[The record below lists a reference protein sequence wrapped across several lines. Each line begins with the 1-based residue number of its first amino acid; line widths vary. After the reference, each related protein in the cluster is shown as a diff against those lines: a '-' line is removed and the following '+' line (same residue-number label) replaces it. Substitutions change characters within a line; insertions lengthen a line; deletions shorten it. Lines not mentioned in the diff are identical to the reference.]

1 MAKIE
6 GSYESVVRG
15 VSQQVPHQRFSG
27 QHTDQINLLS
37 DPVEGLVRRRG
48 TRRLSETLLATPVT
62 AAVAMALQKYRT
74 HKWNPGA
81 SGDPLQV
88 AYKKV
93 AGLNSGAALMYI
105 INQSTKA
112 VVPTNVLNAAGDALY
127 QKALSNGLSAI
138 TSVGR
143 YLFMAVNNHVGGVTA
158 SQDYLAASNRN
169 KVVAWVRGGAYA
181 RTFTV
186 TLLLDSGGQLK
197 FNYTTMASS
206 YPTTIDTS
214 AAGAVGDADY
224 QNKLSKIVADYNS
237 AVTRW
242 IGDAA
247 KDIQAENI
255 ALRLVNGPA
264 TDAGVNKG
272 TGTGLVDAN
281 AAATGINQVA
291 NLKWSI
297 VGSTIYIQ
305 GDNIREIVVDDGG
318 DTTLIRGIGNE
329 VSSAD
334 LVSVRHWYGKIVKV
348 RAKKSDDSDAYYLKS
363 ESKNDSNDPPAYTVA
378 SGIPSPKAVNSAAL
392 IDNTARGEVV
402 WKETAGYKQTLTNH
416 LLFGYYHTNGTVY
429 VTSDLALLASTLAIT
444 TPTVQ
449 PNLAGDD
456 YTNPPPNFATRQIT
470 YLGMFQDRL
479 VVGSGAVA
487 SFSRPGDYLNFF
499 RQSVLT
505 LTDTD
510 PIDMFALGAE
520 DDVLRHSALFDKSLF
535 IFGDKRQYVVNGRTV
550 LTPTNQNMTVV
561 SQFPNTTGAQPQGSG
576 NFIFYTKPGDTSQ
589 PVITLNQMQYGQIAD
604 STESYDLS
612 QQLTDFCAGVAAEI
626 VPVTSPAAVLVRP
639 ETSQN
644 LYIFR
649 YTDEVGTGRRL
660 QAAWDKWVFD
670 DQFGTIISLATNG
683 DELLAMV
690 IRVAGA
696 QAWLAVEQM
705 SLRPA
710 KTDEAYV
717 DSYQT
722 LTGVGSALTYPSA
735 YINAN
740 TALRER
746 CYVIVNGGMRN
757 LTGTTYPKRAALT
770 AEQIGDGTV
779 VGGIPFQSSVIP
791 TNPYQRDR
799 NGVAIL
805 QGRLTLT
812 QIQLSVQETAAFD
825 VYVRD
830 ANREWLSKHFNGF
843 LLSRSASVIGGQPVV
858 SAQISALIGREIREC
873 EYRIQSVEWL
883 PMNITAIS
891 WTGQAFRR

>member
-1 MAKIE
+1 MKVE

-27 QHTDQINLLS
+27 QHQLQANFLS

-48 TRRLSETLLATPVT
+48 TRRLSETVLTPSLT
-62 AAVAMALQKYRT
+62 ASVIAQIQRYRT
-74 HKWNPGA
+74 HKWNPGSA
-81 SGDPLQV
+81 GDPLQV
-88 AYKKV
+88 AYKKYGPTQTN
-93 AGLNSGAALMYI
+93 AELMYI
-105 INQSTKA
+105 VNQNTRA
-112 VVPTNVLNAAGDALY
+112 RVTTNVLAAGSDTVY
-127 QKALSNGLSAI
+127 QAAINNGLSAI

-143 YLFMAVNNHVGGVTA
+143 YLFMAANSNVGSVAAT
-158 SQDYLAASNRN
+158 QDYLSAANRS

-186 TLLLDSGGQLK
+186 TVLLTSGGQLK

-206 YPTTIDTS
+206 YPTPIDTAS
-214 AAGAVGDADY
+214 AGNVSDPDY
-224 QNKLSKIVADYNS
+224 QAKLSKVVADYNS
-237 AVTRW
+237 ATTKW

-255 ALRLVNGPA
+255 AVRLVNGPA
-264 TDAGVNKG
+264 TGGVSTG
-272 TGTGLVDAN
+272 TGTGLIAAN
-281 AAATGINQVA
+281 TAATGINQIA
-291 NLKWSI
+291 NLQWSI
-297 VGSTIYIQ
+297 VGSVIYIQ
-305 GDNIREIVVDDGG
+305 GDNITEIVVDDGG
-318 DTTLIRGIGNE
+318 DTTLIRGVGNE
-329 VSSAD
+329 ISSAD

-363 ESKNDSNDPPAYTVA
+363 ENKNDSNDPVTYTTSAPAPNV
-378 SGIPSPKAVNSAAL
+378 VNSTPP
-392 IDNTARGEVV
+392 ISNTIRGEVV
-402 WKETAGYKQTLTNH
+402 WKETAGYTQSLVNH
-416 LLFGYYHTNGTVY
+416 FLYGYFHTNGQVY
-429 VTSDLALLASTLAIT
+429 ITSSLALLASTLSIT
-444 TPTVQ
+444 TPTLQ

-456 YTNPPPNFATRQIT
+456 FTNPPPNFATRQIT

-612 QQLTDFCAGVAAEI
+612 QQLTDFCSGVCAEI
-626 VPVTSPAAVLVRP
+626 VPVTSPAAVIVRP
-639 ETSQN
+639 ESGQN

-660 QAAWDKWVFD
+660 QAAWDAWVFD
-670 DQFGTIISLATNG
+670 QQFGTPISLATNG
-683 DELLAMV
+683 DEVLLVVM
-690 IRVAGA
+690 RVAEDGSTY
-696 QAWLAVEQM
+696 LGVEQM

-710 KTDEAYV
+710 KTEEPYM

-722 LTGVGSALTYPSA
+722 CTGVGASIAYPSA
-735 YINAN
+735 YINA
-740 TALRER
+740 TPSLRNR
-746 CYVIVNGGMRN
+746 CYTVVVGGAHP
-757 LTGTTYPKRAALT
+757 LTGTTYPQRAQLDVP
-770 AEQIGDGTV
+770 QIAGGTV
-779 VGGIPFQSSVIP
+779 VGGIPFPSVVIP
-791 TNPYQRDR
+791 TNPYQRDQ
-799 NGVAIL
+799 NGNAL
-805 QGRLTLT
+805 LNGRLTLS
-812 QIQLSVQETAAFD
+812 QVSISVQDTGAMD
-825 VYVRD
+825 VYVTD

-843 LLSRSASVIGGQPVV
+843 LLSRVASQVGSQPIINT
-858 SAQISALIGREIREC
+858 QISALIGREVREC
-873 EYRIQSVEWL
+873 TYRIQAIEWL
-883 PMNITAIS
+883 PLNVTAIS

>member
-1 MAKIE
+1 MAKVE
-6 GSYESVVRG
+6 DSYESVVRG

-27 QHTDQINLLS
+27 QHSDQVNFLS

-48 TRRLSETLLATPVT
+48 TRRLSETAVTPALT
-62 AAVAMALQKYRT
+62 AVNAALVQAYRT
-74 HKWNPGA
+74 HKWNPGSA
-81 SGDPLQV
+81 GDPLQV
-88 AYKKV
+88 AYKKK
-93 AGLNSGAALMYI
+93 SGTITNAQLLYI
-105 INQSTKA
+105 MNQNTRA
-112 VVPTNVLNAAGDALY
+112 VVPINVLSAGTDTKYQAALA
-127 QKALSNGLSAI
+127 NGISAI

-143 YLFMAVNNHVGGVTA
+143 YMFMAVNNSIGSVTA
-158 SQDYLAASNRN
+158 TQDYLAASNRT

-197 FNYTTMASS
+197 FYYNTMSSS
-206 YPTTIDTS
+206 YPTVPTYPTDTT
-214 AAGAVGDADY
+214 ATDY
-224 QNKLSKIVADYNS
+224 QERLSKAVADYNS
-237 AVTRW
+237 ATTKW
-242 IGDAA
+242 ISDAA

-255 ALRLVNGPA
+255 AIRLVNGPA
-264 TDAGVNKG
+264 TTGN
-272 TGTGLVDAN
+272 TGTGQGLVAAN
-281 AAATGINQVA
+281 TAATGINKVT
-291 NLKWSI
+291 NLVWSI

-318 DTTLIRGIGNE
+318 DTSLIRGVGNE

-363 ESKNDSNDPPAYTVA
+363 DNKNDSNDPAAYTTSSA
-378 SGIPSPKAVNSAAL
+378 APNAVNSSPS
-392 IDNTARGEVV
+392 ISNTIRGEVV
-402 WKETAGYKQTLTNH
+402 WKECAGYTQTLTNH
-416 LLFGYYHTNGTVY
+416 FLFAYYHTNNQVY
-429 VTSDLALLASTLAIT
+429 VTSSLSLLASTLGIT

-510 PIDMFALGAE
+510 PIDMFSLGAE

-535 IFGDKRQYVVNGRTV
+535 LFGDKRQYVINGRTV

-612 QQLTDFCAGVAAEI
+612 QQLTDFCAGVCAEI
-626 VPVTSPAAVLVRP
+626 VPVTSPAAVIVRP
-639 ETSQN
+639 ETSQD
-644 LYIFR
+644 LYMFR

-660 QAAWDKWVFD
+660 QAAWDKWTFD
-670 DQFGTIISLATNG
+670 SDYGTIISIATNG
-683 DELLAMV
+683 DEILAMV
-690 IRVAGA
+690 LRVSGSSM
-696 QAWLAVEQM
+696 WLAMEQL

-710 KTDEAYV
+710 KSNEAYM

-722 LTGVGSALTYPSA
+722 LTGVGAGITFPSA

-740 TALRER
+740 TALRDR
-746 CYVIVNGGMRN
+746 CYCTVVGGTHP
-757 LTGTTYPKRAALT
+757 LTGTTYPKRAQLDA
-770 AEQIGDGTV
+770 AQIDGGTLA
-779 VGGIPFQSSVIP
+779 GGIPFKSTVVP
-791 TNPYQRDR
+791 TNPYQRDQ
-799 NGVAIL
+799 NGNALL

-812 QIQLSVQETAAFD
+812 SVLLSVQETAAFD
-825 VYVRD
+825 LYVKD

-843 LLSRSASVIGGQPVV
+843 LLSRVASTVGSQPVINT
-858 SAQISALIGREIREC
+858 QIPALIGREVREC
-873 EYRIQSVEWL
+873 EYRIESIDWL
-883 PMNITAIS
+883 PLNLTAIS